1 MLLLIACSSKRT
13 AAQDQLYKPPY
24 TTAEYN
30 DFLAADYERS
40 PQAKIKLLD
49 KFSAKYPDSTLVP
62 KIYQDYYQL
71 YFGLKNYGR
80 TVEYADKFLALGGG
94 TDLGDR
100 LDALMTRAQ
109 SFLTGCGDAAFQTA
123 EAYSMARSAAVQGL
137 QTVSQFTI
145 PPDGRGG
152 GTEASVLPER
162 EHLEA
167 VFYKEAEIAES
178 GLKGRKDHSCST
190 KKVEIEDIRLFS
202 GQVINDR
209 RKYAE
214 FQEFQETKG
223 LHLLPSDRFKL
234 ICELKGE
241 PGLSSGD
248 FLLWTAVEFFVAPVT
263 PYYETM
269 KADQIDLKASWNM
282 SAEIQDLKPL
292 PIYSFGPGE
301 TRRVVIDGFDF
312 AKLLRSFPKEDP
324 DNLWPWFLRIRI
336 YVQDR
341 TGRQI
346 GSAERMVRISPDSV
360 RNNTPR
366 YLRLPVPE

>member
-1 MLLLIACSSKRT
+1 MLFFIACSSKRT
-13 AAQDQLYKPPY
+13 AAQDHLYKPPY

-30 DFLAADYERS
+30 DFLAADYERN
-40 PQAKIKLLD
+40 PQTKIKLLD
-49 KFSAKYPDSTLVP
+49 NFSAKYPDSKLVP

-71 YFGLKNYGR
+71 YFSMKDYGR
-80 TVEYADKFLALGGG
+80 TVEYADKFLALQDG

-100 LDALMTRAQ
+100 LDALTTRAQ

-123 EAYSMARSAAVQGL
+123 EAYAMARSAAVKGL
-137 QTVSQFTI
+137 QTVSQFMI
-145 PPDGRGG
+145 
-152 GTEASVLPER
+152 TEASVLPER

-178 GLKGRKDHSCST
+178 GLKGHKDHSCST
-190 KKVEIEDIRLFS
+190 KKIEIEDIRLFS
-202 GQVINDR
+202 SQVIGDR
-209 RKYAE
+209 RKYVE

-223 LHLLPSDRFKL
+223 LHLLPSDRFRL

-241 PGLSSGD
+241 PDLSSGD
-248 FLLWTAVEFFVAPVT
+248 FLVWTAVEFFVAPVT
-263 PYYETM
+263 PYYKTM

-292 PIYSFGPGE
+292 SIYSFGPGE

-312 AKLLRSFPKEDP
+312 AKLLRSFPTEDP

-341 TGRQI
+341 IGRQV
-346 GSAERMVRISPDSV
+346 GSAERLVRISPDSV
-360 RNNTPR
+360 RNNT
-366 YLRLPVPE
+366 LRDHRFLVPE

>member
-24 TTAEYN
+24 ATDEYK
-30 DFLAADYERS
+30 DFLAADDERN

-49 KFSAKYPDSTLVP
+49 KFSVEYPDSTLLP

-71 YFGLKNYGR
+71 YFAIKDYGR
-80 TVEYADKFLALGGG
+80 TVEYADKFLALRDG

-100 LDALMTRAQ
+100 LDALTTRAQ
-109 SFLTGCGDAAFQTA
+109 NFLTGCGDAAFQTA
-123 EAYSMARSAAVQGL
+123 QAYAMARSAAVQGL
-137 QTVSQFTI
+137 QTVGQFTI
-145 PPDGRGG
+145 PPDGREG
-152 GTEASVLPER
+152 GTGANVLPER

-167 VFYKEAEIAES
+167 VFFKEAEIAES
-178 GLKGRKDHSCST
+178 GLKGRKDRSCST
-190 KKVEIEDIRLFS
+190 NKVEIEDIRLFG
-202 GQVINDR
+202 GQVIDDR
-209 RKYAE
+209 RKYVE

-248 FLLWTAVEFFVAPVT
+248 FLVWTAVEFFVAPIT
-263 PYYETM
+263 PYYERM
-269 KADQIDLKASWNM
+269 KADQIDLNAGWNM

-292 PIYSFGPGE
+292 PIYSLGPGE

-312 AKLLRSFPKEDP
+312 AKLLRSFPKGDP

-341 TGRQI
+341 IGRQI
-346 GSAERMVRISPDSV
+346 GSAERLVRLSPDSA
-360 RNNTPR
+360 RNNT
-366 YLRLPVPE
+366 LRDHRFPVPE